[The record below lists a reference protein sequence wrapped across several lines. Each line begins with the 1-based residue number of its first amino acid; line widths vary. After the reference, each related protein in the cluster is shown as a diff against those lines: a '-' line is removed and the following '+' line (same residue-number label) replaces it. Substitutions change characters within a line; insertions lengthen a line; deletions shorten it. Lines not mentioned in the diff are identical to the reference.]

1 MNETKFNGM
10 GKIYS
15 AYRPSYPKELIDY
28 IFVDDCVDKITA
40 ADIGS
45 GTGILTRLLLER
57 GATVYAVEPNADM
70 RKIAEDDLR
79 GYKNFISI
87 NAAAEATTL
96 GDKSVDII
104 TVAQAFHWF
113 DKNKFKTEC
122 GRILK
127 PDGKIFLIWNVRD
140 EKNGA
145 VREND
150 AVNKKYCPNYTGPSG
165 GIDTKDESETA
176 DFFNGGCVMKRF
188 RNDLTYDEQNFIGRS
203 LSSSYA
209 LKEND
214 AGYLAYV
221 AELKNIF
228 DKYSV
233 NGRVIIP
240 NEARCFAG
248 SFI

>member
-15 AYRPSYPKELIDY
+15 AYRPSYPRELIDY
-28 IFVDDCVDKITA
+28 IFADDYADKITA

-45 GTGILTRLLLER
+45 GTGILTRLLLDR

-70 RKIAEDDLR
+70 RKIAENDLR
-79 GYKNFISI
+79 GHKNFISTD
-87 NAAAEATTL
+87 AAAEATTL

-104 TVAQAFHWF
+104 TAAQAFHWF
-113 DKNKFKTEC
+113 DRNKFKAEC

-127 PDGKIFLIWNVRD
+127 PIGKIFLIWNVRD

-150 AVNKKYCPNYTGPSG
+150 VLNKKYCPNYIGPSG
-165 GIDTKDESETA
+165 GIDTKDESETVE
-176 DFFNGGCVMKRF
+176 FFGGGCEMKRF
-188 RNDLTYDEQNFIGRS
+188 RNDLAYDEQNFIGRS

-214 AGYLAYV
+214 ASYTAYV

-228 DKYSV
+228 DKYNM
-233 NGRVIIP
+233 NGRVVIP
-240 NEARCFAG
+240 NETRCFA
-248 SFI
+248 SSLN